1 MAEKKLTKRELKKI
15 EEEKERVRRAKL
27 QLRRRFISE
36 LHSFWA
42 DVEATARYCKINNIS
57 DKVKYNGSLVDEEKK
72 KLFDRYE
79 TLSELINYDGKRDWE
94 VLHTIN
100 STDSIYNHEDDRNHY
115 TYQNPINEKT
125 LIVDDII
132 WDQEQF
138 DKMIE
143 LARKLGY
150 TEVLYIDSS
159 TACAENMARFAK
171 IGSQILG
178 TNARMSR
185 WFSDEKYKVDKE
197 GIVLSIPEM

>member
-1 MAEKKLTKRELKKI
+1 MAEKKLTKKELKKI
-15 EEEKERVRRAKL
+15 EEEKDRARRAKL
-27 QLRRRFISE
+27 QLRLRFISE

-42 DVEATARYCKINNIS
+42 DVDATVRYCKINSLS
-57 DKVKYNGSLVDEEKK
+57 DKVKYNGSLVEAEKRR
-72 KLFDRYE
+72 LFNRYE
-79 TLSELINYDGKRDWE
+79 TLTELIDFDGKRDWE
-94 VLHTIN
+94 AVYTVN
-100 STDSIYNHEDDRNHY
+100 STDSIYHNEDGYY
-115 TYQNPINEKT
+115 TYQNPIYEKT
-125 LIVDDII
+125 LIIDSII

-138 DKMIE
+138 DKTID

-185 WFSDEKYKVDKE
+185 LFSDEEYKVDKE
-197 GIVLSIPEM
+197 GIILSIPEM